1 MKFGHLGIA
10 GILALGSSFSHAA
23 TPVFFDDFNSYAM
36 DQINWSPPAS
46 SGWIV
51 SGGTVDLV
59 GVGGAFD
66 LVPGNGGYVDLD
78 GSTGQAG
85 QFSANVS
92 LLGGVMYTLSF
103 DLAGSH
109 RGSSETVNVTF
120 GSMAQSFSLASADP
134 FSSHSL
140 SFSPV
145 TAGSYSFGYQ
155 NLGGHT
161 IGILLDNVAVT
172 AVPEPET
179 YAMVFAGLGLVG
191 WMAGRRKQSAG

>member
-1 MKFGHLGIA
+1 
-10 GILALGSSFSHAA
+10 
-23 TPVFFDDFNSYAM
+23 
-36 DQINWSPPAS
+36 
-46 SGWIV
+46 V

-92 LLGGVMYTLSF
+92 LLGGVYTLSS

-109 RGSSETVNVTF
+109 CGSNETVNVTF

-140 SFSPV
+140 SFLPV

-155 NLGGHT
+155 NLGGDN

-172 AVPEPET
+172 AVPEPEA
-179 YAMVFAGLGLVG
+179 YAMVLAGLGLVG